1 MRLSDV
7 ERLVSRAQILSIVDA
22 MERKLALWYG
32 SVSAGKTV
40 ASLFAFL
47 LAVAVAPKTGVILI
61 VGKSLQTVYQNVFML
76 FQNMSIFGTLLS
88 AQVVYT
94 PGATSARILGREVM
108 IVGANDAKAVGR
120 IQGMTVALA
129 YVDEAA
135 LMPEDF
141 WNMLISRLRVPG
153 ARLLATMNPASR
165 NHWMRKK
172 WILQPDAKNLVSF
185 HFTMKDNPNLPAE
198 YVADMERAF
207 SGVFYDRMIK
217 GEWTNAEGAVYPMWD
232 PDKHVIPWD
241 SLPAMQEIMGI
252 GMDYGTT
259 NATTA
264 LMLGVTAEERPRLI
278 LMDEWGYDSKDE
290 KNNGVRLTDAELS
303 RRFRGWLGE
312 QHHPQPDGL
321 RPRFL
326 MLDPAAASF
335 RTQLHQDLRG
345 TGLAPWPA
353 DNDVLKGI
361 ATIANLLDGDE
372 PRMVVTDRCEGWQSE
387 VTEYRWDEKA
397 TEEGDDEVV
406 KEDDHYL
413 DGGRYI
419 THSTV
424 GYWKPMLELAA

>member
-7 ERLVSRAQILSIVDA
+7 ERLVSKAQILSIVDA

-47 LAVAVAPKTGVILI
+47 LAVAVAPRTGIILI
-61 VGKSLQTVYQNVFML
+61 AGGSLQTIYQNVFVL
-76 FQNMSIFGTLLS
+76 FQNTAIFGSLS
-88 AQVVYT
+88 QHISYT
-94 PGATSARILGREVM
+94 PGATSATILGREVLL
-108 IVGANDAKAVGR
+108 VGAKDAKAVGR
-120 IQGMTVALA
+120 IQGATVALA

-135 LMPEDF
+135 LMPEAF

-165 NHWMRKK
+165 NHWIRKK
-172 WILQPDAKNLVSF
+172 WILEASTKNLVSF
-185 HFTMKDNPNLPAE
+185 HFTMKDNPNLDAQ
-198 YVADMERAF
+198 YIADMEASF
-207 SGVFYDRMIK
+207 SGIFYDRMIK

-232 PDKHVIPWD
+232 PAKHVIPWA
-241 SLPAMQEIMGI
+241 SMPRMQEIMGI

-264 LMLGVTAEERPRLI
+264 LMLGVTAEEKPRLV
-278 LMDEWGYDSKDE
+278 LMDEWGYSPADHNDH
-290 KNNGVRLTDAELS
+290 RLTDAELS
-303 RRFRGWLGE
+303 RRFRTWLPKD
-312 QHHPQPDGL
+312 HHPEPSGL
-321 RPRFL
+321 QPRFL
-326 MLDPAAASF
+326 MLDPAAASM
-335 RTQLHQDLRG
+335 RVQLHNDLRG

-353 DNDVLKGI
+353 DNDVLPGI
-361 ATIANLLDGDE
+361 QTIANLLDGDN
-372 PRMVVTDRCEGWQSE
+372 PRMVVSDRCTGWQSE

-397 TEEGDDEVV
+397 TDEGDDEVV

-419 THSTV
+419 THTTK
-424 GYWKPMLELAA
+424 GYWQPLLNAA